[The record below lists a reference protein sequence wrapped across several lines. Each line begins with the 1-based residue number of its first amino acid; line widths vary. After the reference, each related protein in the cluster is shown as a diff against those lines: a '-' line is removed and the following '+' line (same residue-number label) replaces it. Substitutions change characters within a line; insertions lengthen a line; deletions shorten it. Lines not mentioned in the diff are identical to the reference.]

1 MAGLKVPLKS
11 SPGVLV
17 HTAPLPALIERVVLA
32 PAAHMKQKPDGRV
45 VTGLGFGGTPS
56 TDASREGGA
65 AFLKIAASV
74 LPELANATLEKVT
87 LGYRPLPADEFP
99 IVGTGA
105 ARPDVYLAV
114 MHSGVTMAPLMG
126 RLAAIEIL
134 DGVRAEPLEPYRLAR
149 FK

>member
-1 MAGLKVPLKS
+1 M
-11 SPGVLV
+11 
-17 HTAPLPALIERVVLA
+17 
-32 PAAHMKQKPDGRV
+32 
-45 VTGLGFGGTPS
+45 
-56 TDASREGGA
+56 
-65 AFLKIAASV
+65 
-74 LPELANATLEKVT
+74 T